1 MSESGSGLSP
11 EEKFVGIVNAAMA
24 KGVQNGVD
32 PDLMARV
39 CLNTAREL
47 YDYYGAGEEHTN
59 YLAFVT
65 DAQFEQAE
73 IEEWLDHVEGR
84 EWRNGK
90 RD

>member
-1 MSESGSGLSP
+1 MSESNTDLSP

-24 KGVQNGVD
+24 KGVQNDVD

-47 YDYYGAGEEHTN
+47 YDHYGAGDEHTN
-59 YLAFVT
+59 YLTFVT

-73 IEEWLDHVEGR
+73 IEEVLEYVEGG
-84 EWRNGK
+84 E
-90 RD
+90 